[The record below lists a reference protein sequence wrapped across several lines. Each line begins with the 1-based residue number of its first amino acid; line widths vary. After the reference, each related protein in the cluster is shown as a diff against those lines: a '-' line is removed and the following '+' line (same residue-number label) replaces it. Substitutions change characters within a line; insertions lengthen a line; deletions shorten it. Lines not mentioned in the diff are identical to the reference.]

1 MDSLNEGLRELLA
14 WHDDDEYR
22 NWAPTD
28 KVGSLEGKQRDLS
41 RREKNL
47 DMFSS
52 NLKLTYNR

>member
-14 WHDDDEYR
+14 WHDDDKYR

-28 KVGSLEGKQRDLS
+28 KVGSLEGKQRGLS

-47 DMFSS
+47 WMCSA
-52 NLKLTYNR
+52 LT